1 MAGAGIGVG
10 VGGVLSNKTGTEVG
24 LVAGGSLAEETEAG
38 VVIDAGLGWVLAVGG
53 QISGAVT
60 CEGGLLFCSVRV
72 EVSVGLKRAPDAEAE
87 VAADVGAVVLER
99 IPGSG
104 EDGFAVT
111 VQAGDT
117 VTGGLESTV
126 TELREG
132 LQEVLIES
140 DLAGGGWEIATGMGG
155 LWVIDG
161 GLVETGGEVA
171 TRLGLLTE
179 VVV

>member
-1 MAGAGIGVG
+1 M
-10 VGGVLSNKTGTEVG
+10 G

-87 VAADVGAVVLER
+87 VAADVGAAVLER
-99 IPGSG
+99 VPGSG
-104 EDGFAVT
+104 EDGFVVT
-111 VQAGDT
+111 VQAGDA
-117 VTGGLESTV
+117 VTGVLESTV
-126 TELREG
+126 TEIREG
-132 LQEVLIES
+132 LQEVLIEFE
-140 DLAGGGWEIATGMGG
+140 GGGWEIATGMGG
-155 LWVIDG
+155 LWVIDE

>member
-1 MAGAGIGVG
+1 MR
-10 VGGVLSNKTGTEVG
+10 VGGVLSNKTEAEVG

-72 EVSVGLKRAPDAEAE
+72 EVSIGLKRAPDAEAE

-99 IPGSG
+99 VPRSG
-104 EDGFAVT
+104 EDGFVVT
-111 VQAGDT
+111 VQAGDA
-117 VTGGLESTV
+117 VTGVLESTV
-126 TELREG
+126 TEIREG
-132 LQEVLIES
+132 LQEVLIEF

-155 LWVIDG
+155 LWVIDE